1 MSFDRDTPEKYRI
14 IKQFLTD
21 DICKIVE
28 QYCLF
33 KMLNEPGL
41 VENETQQCPGTHSVH
56 GDILTESLLLYAKPI
71 IENEINLKLVPTYS
85 YYRVYKPGDILH
97 DHTDRDACEV
107 SATITIG
114 YRYNDKDDKYRW
126 SLYGY
131 VDGEKRYLDC
141 EPGDAIIY
149 KGCELE
155 HGRDRFDVSKYS
167 YQVQVFLHYVAAEGV
182 FAEICK
188 YDGRKGIGCIKKV
201 T

>member
-1 MSFDRDTPEKYRI
+1 MSFDEDAPEKYRLV
-14 IKQFLTD
+14 KQFIPD
-21 DICKIVE
+21 DICKVVE

-85 YYRVYKPGDILH
+85 YYRVYKPGDILK
-97 DHTDRDACEV
+97 DHIDRESCQV

-131 VDGEKRYLDC
+131 VDGEKRYFDC
-141 EPGDAIIY
+141 EPGDALLY
-149 KGCELE
+149 KGCEME

-167 YQVQVFLHYVAAEGV
+167 YQVQVFLHYVAADGGY
-182 FAEICK
+182 AEKYK
-188 YDGRKGIGCIKKV
+188 YDGRPGIGCIKK
-201 T
+201 